1 LLHAN
6 HISHSHANQ
15 YGSHH
20 QARDKY
26 QHVSFAKFVHWRSDH
41 SFWFA
46 RTDGKTP
53 AFTIGLVRAPGM
65 RSTARA
71 SECNSGGPVHMP
83 GRRERVDHILSV
95 RGRPPGRPGA
105 LSGSGRGRWT
115 PGRPGLG
122 GRASGRPGCRHP
134 CQPEGPPQPWPRRQ
148 LKPHRYQP
156 APRHPRMYQ
165 QYRWPLQRNWTVSAR
180 RR

>member
-26 QHVSFAKFVHWRSDH
+26 QHVSRLLNLCTGAPITVFGSRGL
-41 SFWFA
+41 
-46 RTDGKTP
+46 TEQTP

-95 RGRPPGRPGA
+95 RGRPPGRPGT

-165 QYRWPLQRNWTVSAR
+165 Q
-180 RR
+180 